1 MSRRDVV
8 LDTNCLVQMLS
19 AASPYYAAWRAFI
32 EKRYTLCVSNEI
44 LSEYQEVIERVT
56 GSPAVAE
63 NVMLLLINSRN
74 LRKLDPHFHFG
85 LIERDPDDNKFVDCA
100 ILTTDDEAY
109 TLPATLLRELMDTAA
124 QQDAQGLTL
133 TDEELNR
140 EMQQW

>member
-1 MSRRDVV
+1 MKTMEFNEARR
-8 LDTNCLVQMLS
+8 
-19 AASPYYAAWRAFI
+19 AAMAR
-32 EKRYTLCVSNEI
+32 T
-44 LSEYQEVIERVT
+44 
-56 GSPAVAE
+56 
-63 NVMLLLINSRN
+63 
-74 LRKLDPHFHFG
+74 
-85 LIERDPDDNKFVDCA
+85 